1 MICNFYMR
9 ANFPFFVDKTSKIMV
24 LNWNCWFQTALSIF
38 FQDAALPSCPHGSNA
53 HFGQVSMSHQF
64 RKYPLNI
71 FLGFSGNDTVQYA
84 SNAAKFPRHFN
95 SILQVVGGVAVPG
108 RLYSTVD
115 GAPAANPTAPSRP
128 TSTII
133 NDIITFLRIT
143 HL

>member
-1 MICNFYMR
+1 MDQMLTLVRSVCHISS
-9 ANFPFFVDKTSKIMV
+9 V
-24 LNWNCWFQTALSIF
+24 
-38 FQDAALPSCPHGSNA
+38 
-53 HFGQVSMSHQF
+53 
-64 RKYPLNI
+64 NI
-71 FLGFSGNDTVQYA
+71 HLTFSWVFSGNDTVQYA